1 MNPAGRAAR
10 IRYTVEMTA
19 SSGLVVK
26 TVVVAD
32 DTAFVRDRF
41 KAAIEGAGHRAV
53 AARTGSELLSILRTN
68 DPPIDLIVLDLRLPD
83 GRGIELL
90 RTIRKNDEHRPVVV
104 FSGTIA
110 NTREVTELAGL
121 GVNGYINE
129 YTGSQHIVR
138 ALTPHLF
145 NEEHSRRSSPRV
157 ALVVPVTYRV
167 GNTIVTG
174 LSLNVSTGGIA
185 VRTTSPLD
193 VDAVVKL
200 RFRMP
205 KGAHDVEATARV
217 AWADR
222 RVGMGLQFTTID
234 RADQAALETYVSA
247 HFFSNRK
254 A

>member
-1 MNPAGRAAR
+1 
-10 IRYTVEMTA
+10 MTA
-19 SSGLVVK
+19 SSGPVVK

-32 DTAFVRDRF
+32 DTAYVRDRF
-41 KAAIEGAGHRAV
+41 KAAIESAGHRALG
-53 AARTGSELLSILRTN
+53 ARTGTELLSLLRAN
-68 DPPIDLIVLDLRLPD
+68 DPHIDLIVLDLRLPD
-83 GRGIELL
+83 GRGVELL

-110 NTREVTELAGL
+110 NTKEVSELAGL

-129 YTGSQHIVR
+129 YTGPQHIVR

-145 NEEHSRRSSPRV
+145 NEEHSRRASPRV
-157 ALVVPVTYRV
+157 ALGVPVTYRV
-167 GNTIVTG
+167 GTTIVTG

-185 VRTTSPLD
+185 IRTTNPLEVD
-193 VDAVVKL
+193 VVVKL

-205 KGAHDVEATARV
+205 RGPHDIEATARV

-222 RVGMGLQFTTID
+222 RVGMGLQFTRID
-234 RADQAALETYVSA
+234 PADQRSLETYVST

>member
-1 MNPAGRAAR
+1 MS
-10 IRYTVEMTA
+10 A
-19 SSGLVVK
+19 SSGAVVK

-41 KAAIEGAGHRAV
+41 KSAIESAGHRALGV
-53 AARTGSELLSILRTN
+53 RTGGELLTLLKRDN
-68 DPPIDLIVLDLRLPD
+68 PPIDLVVLDLRLPE
-83 GRGIELL
+83 GRGVELL
-90 RTIRKNDEHRPVVV
+90 RTIRKTDEHRPVVV

-110 NTREVTELAGL
+110 STREVNELASL

-129 YTGSQHIVR
+129 YTGPQHIVR

-145 NEEHSRRSSPRV
+145 NDAQTRRVSPRV
-157 ALVVPVTYRV
+157 SLVMPITYRV

-174 LSLNVSTGGIA
+174 LSINVSAGGMAI
-185 VRTTSPLD
+185 RTTNPLD
-193 VDAVVKL
+193 VDAMVKV

-205 KGAHDVEATARV
+205 KGTHDVEADARV
-217 AWADR
+217 AWSVQ
-222 RVGMGLQFTTID
+222 RVGMGLQFTRID
-234 RADQAALETYVSA
+234 ASDQKALEAYVTA